1 MLVEIVEPWTPAQAT
16 ERIRF
21 IASGRYDLW
30 LTDHAKDQMAER
42 DLIVGDVRYLLRN
55 GFVFEKPNGATRVSF
70 YRYQM
75 ESKTPNSGAR
85 DVKAI
90 VIPDW
95 TRKEL
100 KIPTVMW
107 KDEPIVSG

>member
-1 MLVEIVEPWTPAQAT
+1 VDTAQAT
-16 ERIRF
+16 DRIRF
-21 IASGRYDLW
+21 IARGRYDLW
-30 LTDHAKDQMAER
+30 LTDHAKDQMEER
-42 DLIVGDVRYLLRN
+42 ELIAGDVAYLLRN
-55 GFVFEKPNGATRVSF
+55 GFVYEAPKEATRVGF

-85 DVKAI
+85 DVKII

-95 TRKEL
+95 KRKAL

-107 KDEPIVSG
+107 KDEPMIGA